1 MQRLHVSL
9 GQELETL
16 DMGAVI
22 IPVIVIA
29 ICDMITIMTTRWD
42 PSDAWDA
49 ALGHSAAMDVK
60 QL

>member
-29 ICDMITIMTTRWD
+29 ICDMITIMTTQWD

-49 ALGHSAAMDVK
+49 ALGH
-60 QL
+60 